1 MSYIENTW
9 LAYAWDRAVERDR
22 VEAGLKRVEAHYGE
36 LYADPLTREERTGG
50 SLGVVLWRRP
60 DPRLLWPLWAEAG
73 PVAVA
78 ATNVPTGWERLVGE
92 IEIGAAAVRVGEVL
106 RDDPEQLVELNPPFV
121 LGVHDER
128 RATLT
133 IVNDFIAT
141 GRLYEL
147 RTSEGWVWSNR
158 LGALPLFAGVRPEAD
173 PQGWGIL
180 AATGWF
186 VGAATPIRGAEK
198 VAPGSAIVVE
208 ASHDGARVKKWQT
221 AAVHGLVAPRTA
233 SLRRAAA
240 AATEQAVDLAHSLG
254 RVWTVPPV
262 FNFSG
267 GRDSRVCAAGA
278 VVAGLEAS
286 FRTMDIEPGEAD
298 TVRRLVELS
307 PRPIELSVTQPER
320 GTPADDLHDRIR
332 NANLVH
338 DGISNPMSAIRGPT
352 RLPQKGFSPPL
363 VTGHGG
369 ELGHGFYYSAAALKK
384 LRRAGVE
391 GIVERLER
399 SGRQKH
405 NAARDD
411 AYALYL
417 AEVRRTVEEGRSHGV
432 EGPSLLD
439 YYYLSQRLS
448 FRAGLGS
455 RNDRYSACATPA
467 FVRAC
472 FDLTPRQRTNNKLH
486 RAIVDRLVPQWSSVP
501 FFHGGDGRL
510 PEMNR
515 DRIWEKP
522 RHSQQLEEMLAAE
535 SVWRDLFHSER
546 VHKMWA
552 DAKAGRGRS
561 NYEPLF
567 LRIAWRVCFE
577 DHLRLLG
584 DRATRDPDRS
594 EGLSRSSSE
603 AGPGSAS

>member
-9 LAYAWDRAVERDR
+9 LAYAFDRAVERER
-22 VEAGLKRVEAHYGE
+22 IEAGLQRVEAHYSE
-36 LYADPLTREERTGG
+36 LYADPLTRETRTGG
-50 SLGVVLWRRP
+50 SLGLTLWHRA
-60 DPRLLWPLWAEAG
+60 DPRLRWPLWAEEG
-73 PVAVA
+73 PLAVA
-78 ATNVPTGWERLVGE
+78 ATNVPTGWERLVGDV
-92 IEIGAAAVRVGEVL
+92 EIGAAAARLGEVL
-106 RDDPEQLVELNPPFV
+106 RDDPDRLVELNPPFV

-128 RATLT
+128 AATLT

-147 RTSEGWVWSNR
+147 RTEEGWVWSNR

-173 PQGWGIL
+173 PKGWGIL

-186 VGAATPIRGAEK
+186 VGDATPIRGATK
-198 VAPGSAIVVE
+198 VAPGSAIVAE
-208 ASHDGARVKKWQT
+208 GNGIGARVHKRQT
-221 AAVHGLVAPRTA
+221 TAVHELVAPRM
-233 SLRRAAA
+233 SMLRRG
-240 AATEQAVDLAHSLG
+240 AATAAEQAVDLAHALG
-254 RVWTVPPV
+254 QAWTVPPI

-278 VVAGLEAS
+278 VAAGLEAS
-286 FRTMDIEPGEAD
+286 FRTMDIAPGEAD
-298 TVRRLVELS
+298 TVRRLVAVS
-307 PRPIELSVTQPER
+307 PRPISHEVTRPEQ
-320 GTPADDLHDRIR
+320 GEPADDLHDRID
-332 NANLVH
+332 ALNLVH
-338 DGISNPMSAIRGPT
+338 DGLNNPMSAVRAPM
-352 RLPQKGFSPPL
+352 RLPQQGFTLPL

-369 ELGHGFYYSAAALKK
+369 ELGHGFYYSAEGLKK
-384 LRRAGVE
+384 LRKDGME
-391 GIVERLER
+391 GLVERLER

-411 AYALYL
+411 AYALYV
-417 AEVRRTVEEGRSHGV
+417 AEVQRTLEEGRSHGV
-432 EGPSLLD
+432 KGASLLD

-472 FDLTPRQRTNNKLH
+472 FDLTPRQRVKAKLH
-486 RAIVDRLVPQWSSVP
+486 RAIVARLVPEWNSVP
-501 FFHGGDGRL
+501 FFHGGEGRM

-522 RHSQQLEEMLAAE
+522 RHSDQLEEMLASD
-535 SVWRDLFHSER
+535 SVWRDLFHPER

-561 NYEPLF
+561 NYEPL
-567 LRIAWRVCFE
+567 LMRIAWRVCFE
-577 DHLRLLG
+577 DHLRVLG
-584 DRATRDPDRS
+584 DRATRAPRV
-594 EGLSRSSSE
+594 
-603 AGPGSAS
+603 APPAAHV